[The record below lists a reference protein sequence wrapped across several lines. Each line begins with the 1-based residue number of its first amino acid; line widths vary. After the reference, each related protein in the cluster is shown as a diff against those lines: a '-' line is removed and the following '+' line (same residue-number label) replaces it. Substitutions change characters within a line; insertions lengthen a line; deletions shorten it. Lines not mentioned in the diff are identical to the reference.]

1 MMDNTTCRQ
10 HLVDAGNMATGDSPD
25 TTMASLG
32 PQVWKPQVI
41 LLTSFF
47 LLAWCWARLRC
58 WVEAGWRW
66 SVVVEDRVTSDQC
79 AGAGDC
85 D

>member
-1 MMDNTTCRQ
+1 
-10 HLVDAGNMATGDSPD
+10 MATGYSPD

-66 SVVVEDRVTSDQC
+66 SVVVEGGGCSDQ
-79 AGAGDC
+79 
-85 D
+85 

>member
-1 MMDNTTCRQ
+1 
-10 HLVDAGNMATGDSPD
+10 MATGDSPD

-47 LLAWCWARLRC
+47 LRAWCWARLRC
-58 WVEAGWRW
+58 WVEAGWRC

-79 AGAGDC
+79 AGAGDR